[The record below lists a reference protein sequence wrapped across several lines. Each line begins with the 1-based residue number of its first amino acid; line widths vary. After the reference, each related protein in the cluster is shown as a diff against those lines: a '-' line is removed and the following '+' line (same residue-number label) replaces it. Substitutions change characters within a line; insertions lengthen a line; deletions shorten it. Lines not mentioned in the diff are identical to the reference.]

1 MRTVIA
7 PTTEAATAL
16 VTLSIHGVL
25 PILATGM
32 VGDEKVTVEIPTPAG
47 GWTAYVSGGA
57 PVVLSVHDNK
67 VLLDVPGS
75 YRLNKTATLAAV
87 GVQLDVQ

>member
-1 MRTVIA
+1 MKTVIA

-25 PILATGM
+25 PLLASGL
-32 VGDEKVTVEIPTPAG
+32 VADEAVTVEIPTPAG
-47 GWTAYVSGGA
+47 GWTPYVSGGA
-57 PVVLSVHDNK
+57 TVELSVDDNK
-67 VLLDVPGS
+67 ILLDVPGS

-87 GVQLDVQ
+87 GVLLDVE